1 MFYRLLICSL
11 MLTAVLIC
19 SSTFASAN
27 LTAAGTGVISGRVT
41 KLDGTTAIAGASVK
55 VFQGATLSAT
65 AVADSAGDYTIS
77 GLDPGSYRVE
87 ASSAGYET
95 KTQTG
100 VVVSNG
106 ATTTVNFT
114 LAVPI
119 NYVYDELGRLVSA
132 IDQSG
137 NAATYSYDAVG
148 NLLGISR
155 QDQTQAAII
164 NFSPASGSVGA
175 TVTIYG
181 TGFSATASQNTV
193 TFNGTAASVAQS
205 STTHIVASVPSG
217 ATTGPIAVTSPV
229 GSATSSASFIVGSS
243 PGVPS
248 ISGFTPTIGTS
259 GTTVAI
265 NGANFDPA
273 PSYNKVA
280 FNLSY
285 GLVGSASATS
295 ITTTVPSSTGSGRI
309 TVITPAGK
317 VTSSADF
324 FIPPPPFTVSD
335 VEFTSRMS
343 IGEPK
348 TVTIST
354 SQKVAM
360 VVFDGAAGQRIC
372 MGGSTTA
379 LVSAAIYIYKP
390 AGGVLTSIGGFIS
403 TIPYIDTQTLPTTGT
418 YTLLFDPESTLTGS
432 GNFTLYE
439 VPPDFTS
446 PIQPGG
452 AAVPVTISAPGQ
464 NALLTFNGSTGQKVS
479 LTASNS
485 TIPNRTIL
493 IKKPDGSTLTS
504 IPAGS
509 FIDSQ
514 TLPTT
519 GVYTVVV
526 DPVKID
532 TGSITLNLHDASDVT
547 GTITPGGSPL
557 PVTLS
562 APGQQARITFNGTA
576 GQKVSLKGTNN
587 TLGEMLMA
595 IKNPD
600 GSTLTSFNGAGTPFI
615 DTQALPVTG
624 TYTILIDPPN
634 WFTGSITLN
643 LYEVAD
649 VAGSITPGGSPV
661 AASITTPGQNAL
673 YSFTGSAGQKVSLMM
688 TGSTITSCTYSIRKP
703 DGTTLASIVGSF
715 IDTQT
720 LPVAG
725 NYTVLVNPSLHY
737 TGNVTLN
744 LYDVVDYSGTTS
756 IGGGAVAVSLSV
768 PGQNGQ
774 LTFIGTA
781 GQQVTVRMT
790 GNTMGTVTIKLLK
803 PDGTTMTMTTSV
815 NSNFNLAQQ
824 TLPVTGTYTIVI
836 DPSGANTGS
845 INLSVTSP

>member
-1 MFYRLLICSL
+1 
-11 MLTAVLIC
+11 
-19 SSTFASAN
+19 
-27 LTAAGTGVISGRVT
+27 
-41 KLDGTTAIAGASVK
+41 
-55 VFQGATLSAT
+55 
-65 AVADSAGDYTIS
+65 
-77 GLDPGSYRVE
+77 
-87 ASSAGYET
+87 
-95 KTQTG
+95 
-100 VVVSNG
+100 
-106 ATTTVNFT
+106 
-114 LAVPI
+114 
-119 NYVYDELGRLVSA
+119 
-132 IDQSG
+132 
-137 NAATYSYDAVG
+137 
-148 NLLGISR
+148 
-155 QDQTQAAII
+155 
-164 NFSPASGSVGA
+164 
-175 TVTIYG
+175 
-181 TGFSATASQNTV
+181 
-193 TFNGTAASVAQS
+193 
-205 STTHIVASVPSG
+205 
-217 ATTGPIAVTSPV
+217 
-229 GSATSSASFIVGSS
+229 
-243 PGVPS
+243 
-248 ISGFTPTIGTS
+248 
-259 GTTVAI
+259 
-265 NGANFDPA
+265 
-273 PSYNKVA
+273 
-280 FNLSY
+280 
-285 GLVGSASATS
+285 
-295 ITTTVPSSTGSGRI
+295 
-309 TVITPAGK
+309 
-317 VTSSADF
+317 
-324 FIPPPPFTVSD
+324 
-335 VEFTSRMS
+335 
-343 IGEPK
+343 
-348 TVTIST
+348 
-354 SQKVAM
+354 M